1 MRYVAPAVLLAVL
14 FITALIAREFSTGGQ
29 IAATGGEYLEL
40 LAAGDTEGAFTL
52 LSDSLAGLLSP
63 SVLESLAGGRPSNG
77 IRTGS
82 MGERG
87 FTLSVPAS
95 GGGSRTLWLR
105 PDREG
110 DWRVSGD
117 SSLDNLIGTATLLC
131 ISFARDSV
139 IPDLLG
145 GSEAGDYSCPVSGR
159 SYYLEDGKLFC
170 PAGHLGDGLETGGA
184 ACGQLRDSLAGTVEE
199 YLSEGYEYPSS
210 FQEMYLES
218 AGAYGQSG
226 GFRCPDQ
233 GYSYY
238 RITREG
244 VYCPFHDRTS
254 PVETPGTDTSETDG
268 E

>member
-1 MRYVAPAVLLAVL
+1 MRYFASAAILALLL
-14 FITALIAREFSTGGQ
+14 ITALIAREFSTGGQ
-29 IAATGGEYLEL
+29 ITSTGGEYLEL
-40 LAAGDTEGAFTL
+40 LAAGDTEGAFAL
-52 LSDSLAGLLSP
+52 LSDSLAGLVSP
-63 SVLESLAGGRPSNG
+63 SVLESLAEGSPPEG
-77 IRTGS
+77 IRTGG
-82 MGERG
+82 MEKRG

-95 GGGSRTLWLR
+95 DGGSRTLWLR
-105 PDREG
+105 QDHEG

-117 SSLDNLIGTATLLC
+117 SSLDNLIGSATLICL
-131 ISFARDSV
+131 SFARDSV
-139 IPDLLG
+139 IPDLYRG
-145 GSEAGDYSCPVSGR
+145 IDAGSHSCPVSGR

-170 PAGHLGDGLETGGA
+170 PAGHLGDGLETRGA
-184 ACGQLRDSLAGTVEE
+184 ACGQLRDSLARTVEE

-238 RITREG
+238 RITLEG

-254 PVETPGTDTSETDG
+254 PVMTPGTDTSQTDG